1 MMIRQFTARF
11 GRTTML
17 AAAVA
22 LVVFFPT
29 SAAGE
34 LQPSDISRDG
44 ASGSTPRIASDGAG
58 NIVAVWREVDGDA
71 SAIRAA
77 SRPAGGTWSSAQR
90 ISTPAA
96 ATESP
101 KLAMDKLGN
110 AVAVWQR
117 STGHDS
123 VVQAAIRPAGGA
135 WSPAQDLSAPG
146 EAAFNADVALE
157 AGQMTAVW
165 MVMSGRQTAIETS
178 SRAVDG
184 SWSPAVTI
192 SGPIGNTSAPV
203 VAVDDEGAALAAWRW
218 SDGAFLVVQA
228 AARSR
233 AGVWSPP
240 QILSGPGRSAS
251 QPLIAM
257 DASGNA
263 LVAWLRYNG
272 SWTAAQVAYRTPAG
286 SWESTHN
293 LSERGGNARRLDLAM
308 NSRGDAVV
316 TWTQTPLTASADLWS
331 SFRVAGSSRW
341 ARVQVTENWYGLE
354 ARVALDE
361 QGNATAVWSGS
372 LTISAS
378 FKPAGEAWQQNF
390 LLSSYDH
397 VAAQP
402 AVTTQRPENAT
413 AVWVRTGE
421 SGDYVQAVSY
431 DVNTYKEQLE
441 EEEEEE
447 EEEEDEEE
455 YASAGTTYRGTPG
468 SDTLVGTP
476 GNDVFY
482 GYGGRDSIDGRGGR
496 DIVYGGRG
504 RDLIIGGAGSDRLFG
519 GDGSDR
525 ISGGRGSDVLRG
537 GLGSDVLRGN
547 RGSDVLFGAAGRDA
561 IDGGTG
567 RDMVYGGIGADRIA
581 GGRNVDR
588 LVGGAGRDRLRG
600 ERGSD
605 VLTGGHGG
613 DLLNGGSGND
623 VFRAHDRGADVVF
636 GGTGLDFYSLDR
648 WLDHA
653 RSIES
658 RL

>member
-1 MMIRQFTARF
+1 MMIRRISAGF
-11 GRTTML
+11 GRTTLL
-17 AAAVA
+17 AAALA

-34 LQPSDISRDG
+34 LQPSDISRGG

-77 SRPAGGTWSSAQR
+77 SRPAGGTWSSARR

-110 AVAVWQR
+110 AVAIWQR
-117 STGHDS
+117 SSGHDS
-123 VVQAAIRPAGGA
+123 VVQAAIRAAGGA
-135 WSPAQDLSAPG
+135 WSEPQDLSRPG
-146 EAAFNADVALE
+146 EVAFNADVALK
-157 AGQMTAVW
+157 AGQITAVW
-165 MVMSGRQTAIETS
+165 TVLRDRRTTVESS
-178 SRAVDG
+178 SRTVAG
-184 SWSPAVTI
+184 SWATAQI
-192 SGPIGNTSAPV
+192 LSGPIGNASTPV
-203 VAVDDEGAALAAWRW
+203 AAVDEEGAAVAAWRW
-218 SDGAFLVVQA
+218 ADGAYLVVQS

-233 AGVWSPP
+233 DGAWSSPEV
-240 QILSGPGRSAS
+240 LSGPGRSAS

-257 DASGNA
+257 DARGNA
-263 LVAWLRYNG
+263 LIAWLRYNG
-272 SWTAAQVAYRTPAG
+272 SWTAAQVASRPAGG
-286 SWESTHN
+286 SWEAAHN

-316 TWTQTPLTASADLWS
+316 TWTQTLLTYSADLWS
-331 SFRVAGSSRW
+331 AFRKAGSDRW
-341 ARVQVTENWYGLE
+341 ARTQVTEDWSGLE
-354 ARVALDE
+354 TRIALDE
-361 QGNATAVWSGS
+361 KGNATAVWGGS
-372 LTISAS
+372 FTISAS
-378 FKPAGEAWQQNF
+378 FKPAGEAWQPNF
-390 LLSSYDH
+390 LLSDYEH
-397 VAAQP
+397 ATAQP
-402 AVTTQRPENAT
+402 AVTTQKPENAM

-421 SGDYVQAVSY
+421 AGDFVQAVSY
-431 DVNTYKEQLE
+431 DVNTYKAQQDE
-441 EEEEEE
+441 EEEGDEDDEDY
-447 EEEEDEEE
+447 DEE
-455 YASAGTTYRGTPG
+455 SLAGKTFRGTPG
-468 SDTLVGTP
+468 SDRLVGTP

-482 GYGGRDSIDGRGGR
+482 GYGGRDVIDGRGGN

-504 RDLIIGGAGSDRLFG
+504 RDVLIGGAGSDRLFG

-525 ISGGRGSDVLRG
+525 IGGGRGRDVLRG
-537 GLGSDVLRGN
+537 GLGSDVLSGN

-561 IDGGTG
+561 IHGGTG
-567 RDMVYGGIGADRIA
+567 RDLIYGGIGADRIS

-588 LVGGAGRDRLRG
+588 LFGGTGRDRLRG

-613 DLLNGGSGND
+613 DLLDGGSGND
-623 VFRAHDRGADVVF
+623 VFRARDRGADIVF